1 MSAVQN
7 IRTKQDSSS
16 LQPSKTESSVDKY
29 RSMYRSN
36 SNNRNNEAISTLP
49 QIRNVNPGYGNPGHH
64 VSHIGRLDST
74 TTSLQSVGGFTLN
87 SQYRN
92 IRTYSNLYS
101 NPSKGFSL
109 PTIAMKNSSIFYEKQ
124 RLGVGNNLNKIPFQ
138 PNSSLYISDLNR
150 CISPSKPEYSTNIN
164 ETVFED
170 PLGTERSQKNDQYY
184 HNVKLVGSSTKQGV
198 QASGTFSH
206 QSPAET
212 DSLKKIIPEPRSR
225 AVIQKYMD
233 NVDSSSNYLNNHEKS
248 QNQDYLDIALGK
260 AKTVSKTSYF
270 HTNDNVMLIFRSME
284 VFCVKDDLDSKHH
297 SKSSPIYIPVDLI
310 AKLYRFNTKQ
320 LLKTLFDYI
329 KFSKTGSI
337 TLDYAKLK
345 SALGIMKDN
354 DPNVKEFCAPES
366 GVVRTS
372 YMYQDIDY
380 SVTIKYPYLEYH
392 NNYKNIVVTR
402 PLITEDD
409 FKLFF
414 KTAIMLTMD
423 WPAFALK

>member
-36 SNNRNNEAISTLP
+36 SNNRNNAAISTLP

-297 SKSSPIYIPVDLI
+297 SKSSPIY
-310 AKLYRFNTKQ
+310 NGT
-320 LLKTLFDYI
+320 
-329 KFSKTGSI
+329 
-337 TLDYAKLK
+337 YA
-345 SALGIMKDN
+345 G
-354 DPNVKEFCAPES
+354 
-366 GVVRTS
+366 
-372 YMYQDIDY
+372 
-380 SVTIKYPYLEYH
+380 
-392 NNYKNIVVTR
+392 
-402 PLITEDD
+402 
-409 FKLFF
+409 
-414 KTAIMLTMD
+414 
-423 WPAFALK
+423 